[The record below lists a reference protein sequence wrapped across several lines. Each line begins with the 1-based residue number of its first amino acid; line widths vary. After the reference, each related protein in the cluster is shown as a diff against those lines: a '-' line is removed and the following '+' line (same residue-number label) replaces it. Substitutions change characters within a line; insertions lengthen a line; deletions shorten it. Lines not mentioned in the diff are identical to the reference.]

1 MNQFAEADK
10 LFSKE
15 DRRQGGIYYTS
26 RENIQKVINPLFMDD
41 LRAEFEGI
49 KAIKGHEEKQE
60 KLKAFHEK
68 MTAPGGLPL
77 E

>member
-10 LFSKE
+10 LFDQE

-41 LRAEFEGI
+41 LEAES
-49 KAIKGHEEKQE
+49 AIGS
-60 KLKAFHEK
+60 L
-68 MTAPGGLPL
+68 
-77 E
+77 